1 MDYVEFCRT
10 FFTVTRVPVSLLKN
24 KKPIYA
30 TISEMV
36 SLPLQHSG
44 LVPPLGHNPEFC
56 CYSPDFEYG
65 RIDIEGTDYTI
76 ALGPVFSIPISEEL
90 TRTYMRENAVPLNY
104 KDAVFEFLTNI
115 PQLSHLQFAKH
126 LSLIHMALNNKKM
139 DLNEFNL
146 QKDTA
151 RECQHTDQF
160 LKNQEHS
167 SLHNTYSYEQ
177 ELYKYIKEG
186 NEAALKNFLH
196 SKQPPHERKLANTP
210 LRQAKNLFILT
221 VSKIGMLAAIPAGID
236 IEKTYQLVEMYIQEC
251 EQLQRVDSIY
261 SLQYSMVFD
270 FCRKA
275 SECQIP
281 EGISPDLYKC
291 MNYIRS
297 HTNESITVED
307 VAKQIHRSSS
317 YLSKS
322 FKQEL
327 GISVGAFIMR
337 CKLEEAKSLL
347 KFSALSLAEISNY
360 LCFSSQSYFQNVF
373 KKKYHIT
380 PNQYR
385 KMR

>member
-1 MDYVEFCRT
+1 MDYIDFCRT
-10 FFTVTRVPVSLLKN
+10 FFTVTRIPISLMKN
-24 KKPIYA
+24 KNPIYA

-36 SLPLQHSG
+36 SLPLKHSY
-44 LVPPLGHNPEFC
+44 LMPSVEHNPEFC

-65 RIDIEGTDYTI
+65 RIDIEGTDYSI
-76 ALGPVFSIPISEEL
+76 ALGPVFSIPVSEEL
-90 TRTYMRENAVPLNY
+90 ARAYMREHAVPLEY

-115 PQLSHLQFAKH
+115 PQLSHLQFAQH

-139 DLNEFNL
+139 DLIEFDF
-146 QKDTA
+146 QKESI
-151 RECQHTDQF
+151 RERQHTKQF
-160 LKNQEHS
+160 LQNQELS
-167 SLHNTYSYEQ
+167 FQHNTYTYDQ
-177 ELYKYIKEG
+177 ELYEYIRTG
-186 NEAALKNFLH
+186 NETALKDFLRSH
-196 SKQPPHERKLANTP
+196 QPNEPKLAGTP
-210 LRQAKNLFILT
+210 LRQAKNLFILA
-221 VSKIGMLAAIPAGID
+221 VSKIGLLGAIPGGVD
-236 IEKTYQLVEMYIQEC
+236 IEKTYQLIEMYIQEC
-251 EQLQRVDSIY
+251 EQLQTIDNIY
-261 SLQYSMVFD
+261 SLQCAMMLD

-275 SECQIP
+275 GECQIP
-281 EGISPDLYKC
+281 DGISPDLYKC

-297 HTNESITVED
+297 HTTESITVEK

-322 FKQEL
+322 FKREL

-347 KFSALSLAEISNY
+347 KFSTLSLAEISNY
-360 LCFSSQSYFQNVF
+360 LCFSSQSYFQNMF